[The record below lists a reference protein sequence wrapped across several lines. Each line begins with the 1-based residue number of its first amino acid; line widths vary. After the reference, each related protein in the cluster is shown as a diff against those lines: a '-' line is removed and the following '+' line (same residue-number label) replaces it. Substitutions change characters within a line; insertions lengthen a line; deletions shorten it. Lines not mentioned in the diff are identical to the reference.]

1 MPRSKEQSLLKS
13 AEPAKPHRK
22 FEYLLI
28 DQIIAVTI
36 FCDTIEFTPDFV
48 VFRYGARKTVIK
60 AIKNSAIFS
69 IQELAF
75 TTDDRA
81 KYYKKES

>member
-1 MPRSKEQSLLKS
+1 MPRSKEHSLIIS
-13 AEPAKPHRK
+13 AEPAKPRRK

-28 DQIIAVTI
+28 DQTIAVTI
-36 FCDTIEFTPDFV
+36 FCDTIEFTSDFV
-48 VFRYGARKTVIK
+48 VFRYGERGTIIK
-60 AIKNSAIFS
+60 AIRNSAIFF